1 MACLDLWLIDSLE
14 IGVYTRIMAT
24 KTNCTCVAVRRASQA
39 ITHFYDSVL
48 EPSGLKVTQ
57 LSLLRAV
64 GRLETAHISLLAE
77 SLQLDR
83 TTLARN
89 LAVLERDGL
98 VTVTPGD
105 DSRTRIVTLTQ
116 QGREALDRAAPLW
129 DAAQAQ
135 LVEQLGDERLHL
147 LREILDDIETL
158 AL

>member
-1 MACLDLWLIDSLE
+1 
-14 IGVYTRIMAT
+14 MAT

-64 GRLETAHISLLAE
+64 ARLETAHISLLAE
-77 SLQLDR
+77 SVQLDR

-89 LAVLERDGL
+89 LAVLEREGL
-98 VTVTPGD
+98 VTVMPGD

-116 QGREALDRAAPLW
+116 GGHAALDRAAPLW
-129 DAAQAQ
+129 DAAQAR
-135 LVEQLGDERLHL
+135 LAEQVGDERLHL
-147 LREILDDIETL
+147 LREILDDIEAL
-158 AL
+158 AI

>member
-1 MACLDLWLIDSLE
+1 
-14 IGVYTRIMAT
+14 MAT

-64 GRLETAHISLLAE
+64 NRLETAHISLLAE
-77 SLQLDR
+77 AVQLDR
-83 TTLARN
+83 TTLGRN

-116 QGREALDRAAPLW
+116 AGRAALDRAAPLW
-129 DAAQAQ
+129 DAAQAR
-135 LVEQLGDERLHL
+135 LVEQLGDERLDL
-147 LREILDDIETL
+147 LREMLDDIETL
-158 AL
+158 TP